1 MIYANFSP
9 TALYSGD
16 FPRQTRAVVVAQG
29 SNAAPVNGVATP
41 AKRGTPLGRV
51 TATDKYI
58 PSVKT
63 ATDGSQVPTAV
74 LAVDTDASAA
84 DVASKAYFTGQFA
97 GEVMSIDA
105 SWTIA
110 TLEAAFR
117 QAGTD
122 IVIDS
127 VGTVA

>member
-1 MIYANFSP
+1 MIYPNYSP
-9 TALYSGD
+9 TALYAGD
-16 FPRQTRAVVVAQG
+16 FPRATRAVTIASG

-41 AKRGTPLGRV
+41 LKRGTLLGRV

-63 ATDGSQVPTAV
+63 AADGSQNPVAV
-74 LAVDTDASAA
+74 LTVDTDASAS

-97 GEVMSIDA
+97 GEQMTLDA

-110 TLEAAFR
+110 TVEAAFR
-117 QAGTD
+117 VAGAS
-122 IVIDS
+122 IFVAS